1 MKNFAQFFIKSI
13 PLTIGL
19 ILTLFA
25 LSFLVQF
32 VERGAHLSD
41 IDNED
46 IWGFIFFA
54 VAGVPTL
61 LYGVNKLS
69 DG

>member
-1 MKNFAQFFIKSI
+1 MRNFVQFFIKSI
-13 PLTIGL
+13 PLIIGL

-32 VERGAHLSD
+32 VEGGADLSNFG
-41 IDNED
+41 NED

-61 LYGVNKLS
+61 LFGVNKLAE
-69 DG
+69 

>member
-1 MKNFAQFFIKSI
+1 MRNFFQFFSKSI

-25 LSFLVQF
+25 LSFLIQF
-32 VERGAHLSD
+32 VENGAFLSD
-41 IDNED
+41 IDSKD
-46 IWGFIFFA
+46 IWGFIIFA
-54 VAGVPTL
+54 MVGVPTL
-61 LYGVNKLS
+61 LYGVNKLA

>member
-1 MKNFAQFFIKSI
+1 MKNFFQFFIRSI

-25 LSFLVQF
+25 LGFLVQF
-32 VERGAHLSD
+32 VERGAYLSNFG
-41 IDNED
+41 NED

-54 VAGVPTL
+54 AVGVPTL
-61 LYGVNKLS
+61 LFGVNKLAE
-69 DG
+69 